1 MGVSAWG
8 GPRICGGGG
17 RMDTYPCQG
26 VLLLRR
32 KVGISEKKSVVLEGD
47 TRIRDLGTFRVETHR
62 VEKTFDVSKLGR

>member
-1 MGVSAWG
+1 
-8 GPRICGGGG
+8 
-17 RMDTYPCQG
+17 MDTYPCQG

-32 KVGISEKKSVVLEGD
+32 KVGISEKKCVVLEGD